1 MVHITPESMI
11 NVRIVA
17 MNPSQPMSVLGQ
29 MPSSKPKSGHL
40 VETVYQ
46 STRAQILNGT
56 YAPGTPLRLNKLAE
70 DNEVSL
76 IPVREALRLLESERF
91 VISEVN
97 KGARVAPLSMQSLE
111 DLYRVRTL
119 MEVEALRMATNFMD
133 SNFIDLLDDTI
144 TKAVRELAANEIE
157 KGLALHRDFHYLI
170 YELSGSEW
178 LCHMIEVL
186 WAHSDRYIHL
196 ASLQRNF
203 VCSVDDNHHAIIDS
217 LLNKDIEGAAK
228 SLASD
233 LHGTVELLRDELGQA
248 NL

>member
-1 MVHITPESMI
+1 
-11 NVRIVA
+11 
-17 MNPSQPMSVLGQ
+17 
-29 MPSSKPKSGHL
+29 MPSPKSKSGGL

-46 STRAQILNGT
+46 STRAKILNGT
-56 YAPGTPLRLNKLAE
+56 YPPGTPLRLNKLAG

-91 VISEVN
+91 VISEIN

-119 MEVEALRMATNFMD
+119 IEVEALRLATNFMD
-133 SNFIDLLDDTI
+133 SKFIASLDATI
-144 TKAVRELAANEIE
+144 TKAVSELEANEVE
-157 KGLALHRDFHYLI
+157 KGLKLHREFHYSI

-186 WAHSDRYIHL
+186 WAHSERYIHL
-196 ASLQRNF
+196 ASLQPNF
-203 VCSVDDNHHAIIDS
+203 VCSVDDNHHAIIDC
-217 LLNKDIEGAAK
+217 LLNKDVEGATA

-233 LHGTVELLRDELGQA
+233 LHNTVELLRDELGQA
-248 NL
+248 SVQLAG